1 MLHGVV
7 IKAYNSYYY
16 VQTDSKLTMCTLR
29 GRFKKERY
37 SLLVGDEVEYEL
49 SGQQKGVIEKILPR
63 RTMLKRPMVANVDQV
78 ILTFAAVNPDFN
90 SVLVD
95 RFLVL
100 AELSNLDIV
109 ICINKIDLANID
121 DLQPTI
127 DLYRQIGY
135 IVIPISAKTELGIEE
150 FRNLLHNKITVFA
163 GPSGVGKSTILNSL
177 EPKLE
182 LVTGQVSDKIGRGKH
197 TTRFAQLL
205 PLSGGGFVVDTPG
218 FSATDFSDIQESQL
232 MDCFPE
238 ISRLV
243 SDCKYNTCLHYK
255 EPQCAVKQA
264 VAEQTINEKRYNSY
278 IEILEDIREK
288 RKGFYNG

>member
-1 MLHGVV
+1 MLRGVV

-16 VQTDSKLTMCTLR
+16 VQTDNKVTMCTLR

-37 SLLVGDEVEYEL
+37 SLLVGDEVEYEP

-63 RTMLKRPMVANVDQV
+63 RSMLKRPMVANVDQV
-78 ILTFAAVNPDFN
+78 ILTFAAVNPDLN
-90 SVLVD
+90 PVLVD

-109 ICINKIDLANID
+109 ICINKIELANID
-121 DLQPTI
+121 EIQPTI

-135 IVIPISAKTELGIEE
+135 YVIPISAKAGLGIEE
-150 FRNLLHNKITVFA
+150 FSNILYNKITVFA
-163 GPSGVGKSTILNSL
+163 GPSGVGKSTILNAL
-177 EPKLE
+177 EPGLE
-182 LVTGQVSDKIGRGKH
+182 LITGEVSDKIGRGKH

-232 MDCFPE
+232 MGCFPE

-264 VAEQTINEKRYNSY
+264 VTERRISERRYNSY
-278 IEILEDIREK
+278 IEILEDIRQNK
-288 RKGFYNG
+288 KGFNNG